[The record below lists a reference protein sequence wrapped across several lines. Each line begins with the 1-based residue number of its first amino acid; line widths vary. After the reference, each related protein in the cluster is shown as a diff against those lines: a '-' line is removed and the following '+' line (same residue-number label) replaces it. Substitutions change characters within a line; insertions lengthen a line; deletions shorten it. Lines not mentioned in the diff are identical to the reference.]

1 MIDCKSVSVIRSVL
15 KYSVSF
21 WKVFTNFI
29 SGDTTNVPEVLPSAD
44 ISYTRSALRRDNLDD
59 YYIKPYMRFCAYER
73 PYPLCA
79 CDSYPTL
86 NT

>member
-1 MIDCKSVSVIRSVL
+1 MIDCKSVPVIRSVL

-21 WKVFTNFI
+21 WKVFTNLI
-29 SGDTTNVPEVLPSAD
+29 SGDTTNVPEVLPSVD
-44 ISYTRSALRRDNLDD
+44 ISYSRSAVRRDNLGD
-59 YYIKPYMRFCAYER
+59 YYIKTYMRFCACER
-73 PYPLCA
+73 SYPLCA